1 MIFFLSFCFARNIL
15 GGSQHIR
22 KTQQQRVQTSAWT
35 YKTLYFGNGFGII
48 FPKQSEI
55 VITHGRGEI
64 LMEHF
69 RASNANASN
78 INDG

>member
-1 MIFFLSFCFARNIL
+1 MIIFYLRQKQNV
-15 GGSQHIR
+15 GGPQHIR
-22 KTQQQRVQTSAWT
+22 QTQQQRVQASART
-35 YKTLYFGNGFGII
+35 DKTLYFGNGSGII
-48 FPKQSEI
+48 FPKQGKII
-55 VITHGRGEI
+55 VTNGRGEI